1 MKPIALLFV
10 TSVVALDSSR
20 RLSSD
25 DYDKSKEPIADV
37 NLIRLAISMALVLV
51 LGSLAAGAGIGGGG
65 LFVPLYWLV
74 LGAGAKGAVP
84 LSKATILGGA
94 IGNFVAVGFMQ
105 HPNANRPLIDYEAAT
120 FMQSGELL
128 GVIFGVVANLILPEI
143 VIIVFL
149 ALVLSYNTRRTL
161 KKGFQTRIQETQAK
175 EECKEE
181 VEDPPPPRAK
191 KDPAVDRVLRDE
203 ATQFP
208 LWAWGQLVPMTVF
221 LFVHSYLKRHVFTP
235 CAKWNLDERDG
246 EPGGFAG
253 GVFWLW
259 YLLPVPVYAGFM
271 CFTSIIL
278 KRRSARRHALGDAYP
293 TLPNDL
299 SWDDG
304 MLRKFPTVSLLAG
317 FTAGLLGIGGGMII
331 GPLFLE
337 IGMEP
342 QVGTST
348 CAFMILFTATSG
360 VILYLFSGN
369 LGWQLAVCC
378 VFFGFISGQLGQHG
392 VNWILKK
399 TGRPSYVIFLLAG
412 IVGSACAA
420 MTMSGAHSVIM
431 DLHHNRDIIY
441 VGLSEFKCH

>member
-1 MKPIALLFV
+1 MKGFVLIALV
-10 TSVVALDSSR
+10 TAPLATAL
-20 RLSSD
+20 D

-37 NLIRLAISMALVLV
+37 DLTRLAISMALVLV

-74 LGAGAKGAVP
+74 LGAGPKGAVP

-94 IGNFVAVGFMQ
+94 IGNFVSVGFMK
-105 HPNANRPLIDYEAAT
+105 HPKADRPLIDYEAAT

-128 GVIFGVVANLILPEI
+128 GVVFGVLANLMLPEI

-149 ALVLSYNTRRTL
+149 ALILTHNTRRTL
-161 KKGFQTRIQETQAK
+161 RKGFQTRAKETQAK
-175 EECKEE
+175 DESKE
-181 VEDPPPPRAK
+181 VEDPVFAK
-191 KDPAVDRVLRDE
+191 KGPAVDRVLDDE

-208 LWAWGQLVPMTVF
+208 LWAWGQLVPMTLF
-221 LFVHSYLKRHVFTP
+221 LFVYSYLKRDVFTP
-235 CAKWNLDERDG
+235 CAKWNIEERDG
-246 EPGGFAG
+246 EPRGFAG
-253 GVFWLW
+253 GIFWLW

-271 CFTSIIL
+271 YYTSILL
-278 KRRSARRHALGDAYP
+278 KRRSARRQALGDAYP

-299 SWDDG
+299 SWDDA

-378 VFFGFISGQLGQHG
+378 VSFGFVSGQLGQHG

-420 MTMSGAHSVIM
+420 MTASGAHSVVM
-431 DLHHNRDIIY
+431 DLRHNRDIFY
-441 VGLSEFKCH
+441 VGLSEFRCHN